1 MEESRLPKRV
11 IKWIREKE
19 ENQEEIAH
27 AGTENDK
34 REKFGRKT
42 MEQAEMA
49 IRDQATAQDVL
60 IRNYIYINI

>member
-1 MEESRLPKRV
+1 MV
-11 IKWIREKE
+11 Y
-19 ENQEEIAH
+19 

-49 IRDQATAQDVL
+49 IRDQATVQGVL
-60 IRNYIYINI
+60 IRNYI